1 MINQPKKEWNHH
13 EEAKI
18 HVEEPWSSWLI
29 MLKQSTVKQPWSG
42 KTTFYHQAFCNVA
55 HFLFLAY
62 WNFRFQTNRP
72 SLISVRTWVDSPE
85 LETSCHAYVL
95 NCILCINW
103 HFAVLIYNL
112 FILPRIW
119 FHLSH
124 GPMNLFHPMFFWVHV
139 GSKMCVQENVEHI
152 HQSAV
157 ELRQW
162 LAVQRSRS
170 AYLVGANGIDP
181 TWAQLRGSY

>member
-119 FHLSH
+119 FHPSH
-124 GPMNLFHPMFFWVHV
+124 GPMNICSTRCSFGFMLAPKCVSRKTWNTSTNLPLNS
-139 GSKMCVQENVEHI
+139 GS
-152 HQSAV
+152 
-157 ELRQW
+157 
-162 LAVQRSRS
+162 
-170 AYLVGANGIDP
+170 G
-181 TWAQLRGSY
+181 